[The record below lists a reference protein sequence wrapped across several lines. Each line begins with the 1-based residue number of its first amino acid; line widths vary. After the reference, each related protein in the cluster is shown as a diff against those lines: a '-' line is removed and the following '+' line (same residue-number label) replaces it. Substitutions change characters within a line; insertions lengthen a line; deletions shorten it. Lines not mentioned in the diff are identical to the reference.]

1 MKRQKLSNNFSDQP
15 AEDQPTEDLK
25 NPIARVAVF
34 LIGNAIRIHAEE
46 RNSSLPALAKASPHI
61 ANQSPASSR
70 SCACERIS

>member
-46 RNSSLPALAKASPHI
+46 KLLATRFGEGFAAYCKSV
-61 ANQSPASSR
+61 SR
-70 SCACERIS
+70 LIPFVRL